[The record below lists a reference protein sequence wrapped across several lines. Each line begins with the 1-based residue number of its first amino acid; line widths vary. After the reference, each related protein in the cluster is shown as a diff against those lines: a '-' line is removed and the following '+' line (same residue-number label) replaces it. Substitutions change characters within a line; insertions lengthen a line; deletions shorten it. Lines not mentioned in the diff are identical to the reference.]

1 MTRRS
6 PGPLRLYARY
16 CAVFLLAQVALLYA
30 GTELWTRWAQSA
42 HEQSEHAEARRV
54 HAMLAE
60 RLLAHPGGD
69 PRALL
74 RAMEDETGY
83 PLQLL
88 ALNELPET
96 MAPDDRRR
104 LQRLPGTVV
113 LEEGRSYRRLGTGDY
128 VLAVGDWADGP
139 VELEGQITWIGLWL
153 ALASAVAVPLYFL
166 IHRLWHDIRT
176 LQRAVGHLRANC
188 FDHPVPPMRTA
199 LLEPLALALQDMA
212 EQMRLL
218 LDGQRLMGQAM
229 AHELRT
235 PLARL
240 RFTVSLLQAA
250 RKDVVEHDAL
260 LREVETDIQHLDG
273 LSTAG
278 IEYIRFGRMPLVDR
292 SEVALPALMDAVVAH
307 VQARTAVVIRCR
319 CTPGV
324 VVKAHAMAMELA
336 LRNVLA
342 NATRHA
348 RERVSVHAQVEGD
361 RVCIRVEDDGP
372 GIPVAFRARVFMP
385 YVRLGE
391 SSGGFG
397 LGLAMVKTIVERHNG
412 TVDIADSGMGGAMV
426 VLRLPL

>member
-1 MTRRS
+1 MKRRS

-30 GTELWTRWAQSA
+30 GTELWMRWAQTT
-42 HEQSEHAEARRV
+42 HERAEHAEARRV
-54 HAMLAE
+54 HAMLGE
-60 RLLAHPGGD
+60 RLLAQPQGD
-69 PRALL
+69 RRALL
-74 RAMEDETGY
+74 RAIEHETGY

-88 ALNELPET
+88 ALNELPDT
-96 MAPDDRRR
+96 LAPDDRRR
-104 LQRLPGTVV
+104 LQRVPGAVV
-113 LEEGRSYRRLGTGDY
+113 LEEGRSYRRLGTGDC
-128 VLAVGDWADGP
+128 VLAVGDWTDAP
-139 VELEGQITWIGLWL
+139 VEVEGQVTWIGLWL
-153 ALASAVAVPLYFL
+153 ALATAVAVPLYFL

-188 FDHPVPPMRTA
+188 FEHPVPPMRTA
-199 LLEPLALALQDMA
+199 LLKPLALALQDMA

-235 PLARL
+235 PLARI
-240 RFTVSLLQAA
+240 RFTASLLQAA
-250 RKDVVEHDAL
+250 REDAQEHDAL
-260 LREVETDIQHLDG
+260 LRELDTDIQHLDG

-292 SEVALPALMDAVVAH
+292 SEVTLPALMDAVVSH
-307 VQARTAVVIRCR
+307 VQARTAVAIHCR
-319 CTPGV
+319 CASGLV
-324 VVKAHAMAMELA
+324 VNAHAAAMELA

-342 NATRHA
+342 NAVRHA
-348 RERVSVHAQVEGD
+348 RAHVSVHAQIENAS
-361 RVCIRVEDDGP
+361 VCIRVEDDGA
-372 GIPVAFRARVFMP
+372 GIPIADRERVFKP

-391 SSGGFG
+391 ASGGFG

-412 TVDIADSGMGGAMV
+412 RVDIADSGTGGAMV

>member
-1 MTRRS
+1 MKLHS

-30 GTELWTRWAQSA
+30 GTGMWARWAQNA

-60 RLLAHPGGD
+60 RLLAHPDGD

-74 RAMEDETGY
+74 RAIENETGY

-88 ALNELPET
+88 ALNELPGT
-96 MAPDDRRR
+96 IAPDDRRR

-128 VLAVGDWADGP
+128 VLAVGDWTDGP
-139 VELEGQITWIGLWL
+139 VEVEGQFTWIGLWL
-153 ALASAVAVPLYFL
+153 ALATAVAVPLYFL

-176 LQRAVGHLRANC
+176 LQRAVGYLRANC

-199 LLEPLALALQDMA
+199 LLKPLAVALQDMA

-235 PLARL
+235 PLARI
-240 RFTVSLLQAA
+240 RFTASLLQAA
-250 RKDVVEHDAL
+250 REDAQEHDVL
-260 LREVETDIQHLDG
+260 LREVDTDIQHLDR

-307 VQARTAVVIRCR
+307 VQARTEVVIRHR
-319 CTPGV
+319 CAPGLV
-324 VVKAHAMAMELA
+324 VNAHSAALELA

-342 NATRHA
+342 NAVRHA
-348 RERVSVHAQVEGD
+348 RALVSVHAQIESAG
-361 RVCIRVEDDGP
+361 VCIRVEDDGA
-372 GIPVAFRARVFMP
+372 GIPVADRERVFKP
-385 YVRLGE
+385 YVRLGTAG
-391 SSGGFG
+391 GGFG
-397 LGLAMVKTIVERHNG
+397 LGLAMVKTIVERHSG
-412 TVDIADSGMGGAMV
+412 TVDIADSGIGGAMV